1 MTHTQ
6 TDPFDELTRLADEF
20 VTAQRGVWDH
30 AGWLDFLARLQT
42 SGIEISTDMER
53 NLGELLEAMKAYQTA
68 VSSTEEIGQ
77 AANTIFR
84 NSSDFVKQHQGV
96 WGHADWEDF
105 LQTTQENVHAWS
117 GGMEAYVGNILEA
130 LKPFYALHP
139 AVTVE
144 ASTSGARSLPARGR
158 DATAPSGAADRP
170 DDLTAIVGLGPA
182 MAKKLRQE
190 GIESYAQ
197 LAALSEGEIARIEQ
211 DVIKS
216 AGRFKR
222 DDWVGQARRLAN
234 V

>member
-1 MTHTQ
+1 MAHTQ

-30 AGWLDFLARLQT
+30 AAWLDFLARVQT
-42 SGIEISTDMER
+42 SGIEISTDMEAH
-53 NLGELLEAMKAYQTA
+53 LGKLLEAMKEYQTA
-68 VSSTEEIGQ
+68 VSSTEKIEQ
-77 AANTIFR
+77 AADTIFN
-84 NSSDFVKQHQGV
+84 NSIDFVKQHQGA

-130 LKPFYALHP
+130 LRPFYGLYP
-139 AVTVE
+139 AVTVKLP
-144 ASTSGARSLPARGR
+144 TSGVRSLPAGGQE
-158 DATAPSGAADRP
+158 ATASPAPADRP

-182 MAKKLRQE
+182 MAKKLRQQ
-190 GIESYAQ
+190 GIVSYAQ
-197 LAALSEGEIARIEQ
+197 LAALSESEIARIEQ

-216 AGRFKR
+216 AGRFKK

-234 V
+234 P